1 MKQNRA
7 VNKIPFQSPSV
18 GHRTSLNQLRGFAWL
33 RPKML
38 ALFYVSL
45 LASVGIHAQDA
56 NPDEILKAAI
66 TEQQNEQYDAA
77 IRDYK
82 KVLKIHP
89 DMVEAKVNLGAALA
103 HVGQYDQAIEMYQ
116 SALPFLSYKN
126 AVIFNL
132 GLAYYK
138 KKDYSN
144 AHEQFEVIHR
154 TDPNDARIALLLAD
168 TKLHLNKAKDAV
180 AILEPLASANSQDM
194 DFEYVYGSALI
205 AAGRGRE
212 GVPHLEVVGEA
223 THSAEAYVIAGESL
237 LALDEFEHAKTDL
250 EAAFRLN
257 PELPGI
263 HTLVGVA
270 RDKTGDTANAEA
282 AFREA
287 LKVNHDDFQ
296 ANLYLGAIL
305 YQRRELPEA
314 KPYLD
319 RALKLNPTDNMARY
333 ENAMFKNASGEYDAA
348 LAELEQLENSYP
360 DWLEPHIALAT
371 LYYKVHRP
379 EDGARERQTVD
390 RLTAEQQAGGT
401 RSK

>member
-1 MKQNRA
+1 MHQSRA
-7 VNKIPFQSPSV
+7 VNKIPFQSPS
-18 GHRTSLNQLRGFAWL
+18 GECRTGLKQLRAFVL
-33 RPKML
+33 PPLKML
-38 ALFYVSL
+38 ALFYFL
-45 LASVGIHAQDA
+45 LASIGIHAQDA
-56 NPDEILKAAI
+56 KSDEILKAAI
-66 TEQQNEQYDAA
+66 TEQQNQQYDAA

-103 HVGQYDQAIEMYQ
+103 HVEQYDEAIEMYQ
-116 SALPFLSYKN
+116 SALPFLSYKDP
-126 AVIFNL
+126 VILNL

-138 KKDYSN
+138 KRDYPN
-144 AHEQFEVIHR
+144 AHEQFEVIHK
-154 TDPNDARIALLLAD
+154 TQPNDARIALLLAD
-168 TKLHLNKAKDAV
+168 TNLHLNKVKDAV
-180 AILEPLASANSQDM
+180 AILEPLAAANSQDM

-205 AAGRGRE
+205 AAGRRQE
-212 GVPHLEVVGEA
+212 GVPHLEAVAEA
-223 THSAEAYVIAGESL
+223 THSADAYVIAGESL

-250 EAAFRLN
+250 EAALRLN
-257 PELPGI
+257 PKLHGI
-263 HTLVGVA
+263 HTLVGIA

-287 LKVNHDDFQ
+287 LKINPDDFQ

-305 YQRRELPEA
+305 YQRRELLEA

-319 RALKLNPTDNMARY
+319 RALKLNPSDNMARY
-333 ENAMFKNASGEYDAA
+333 ENAMFKNASGEYDSA
-348 LAELEQLENSYP
+348 LAELEQLEKSAP

-390 RLTAEQQAGGT
+390 RLTAEQQARGT